1 MAKPAHSIDVRPE
14 DVQEIVCL
22 YCAHRQQVGRRA
34 MSVTCKAC
42 HKPLKLDDMTF
53 NQYAAR
59 RSIDTCGAVVV
70 EKKGQVVSDRVLCG
84 DLVAR
89 GRIKANIVCRGTM
102 MVGPD
107 AEIHGNVIAKV
118 LAVGAG
124 AVLEGHYR
132 IGYADQPADKPT
144 VTVAG
149 GTATKVT
156 PPPGEAKP
164 ESAQT
169 AAPAPA
175 EPPPEAII
183 PDA

>member
-14 DVQEIVCL
+14 DVQTIVCL
-22 YCAHRQQVGRRA
+22 YCAHTQEVGRRA

-59 RSIDTCGAVVV
+59 RSIDTCGIVVI
-70 EKKGQVVSDRVLCG
+70 EKKGQVVSDRLLCG
-84 DLVAR
+84 GLVAR
-89 GRIKANIVCRGTM
+89 GRIKANIVSRGPIL
-102 MVGPD
+102 VGPE
-107 AEIHGNVIAKV
+107 AEIRGDVIAPT

-132 IGYADQPADKPT
+132 IGYPDQPIAKPT
-144 VTVAG
+144 VNVA
-149 GTATKVT
+149 TNKPAATT
-156 PPPGEAKP
+156 PPSGEQP
-164 ESAQT
+164 AQV

-175 EPPPEAII
+175 NEPSLPDI